1 MIIGGGFA
9 GIELAKQLK
18 DSPVDV
24 VMLDKH
30 NYHTFQPLLY
40 QVAIGTLKQILSA
53 FLSGEYLPGRKTSSF
68 Y

>member
-24 VMLDKH
+24 VMLDK
-30 NYHTFQPLLY
+30 
-40 QVAIGTLKQILSA
+40 QILSA